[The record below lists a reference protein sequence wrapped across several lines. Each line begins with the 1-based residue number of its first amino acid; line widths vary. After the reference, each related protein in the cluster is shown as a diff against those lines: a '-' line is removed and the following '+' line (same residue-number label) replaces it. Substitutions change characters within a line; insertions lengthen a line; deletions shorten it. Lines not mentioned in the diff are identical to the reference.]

1 MASGT
6 TAKQPLANKRRYGT
20 LDMAARL
27 GPYTPMDEAE
37 KRRTI
42 RDAATIVLLRVRDG
56 KHQVLMG
63 QRGSGAVFMPNKY
76 VFPGGA
82 VDKQDYDIVP
92 ATPLGALDEQR
103 LNHLAPDGIAS
114 AIAMAAIRE
123 LWEETGL
130 MLAQKGNATGD
141 IPADWQGFYGQGLVP
156 RADTLRFFFRA
167 ITPPGRTR
175 RFDARFFIA
184 DAMNIHG
191 SDDDF
196 SDASEELG
204 HLHWIDLFEAK
215 ALDLP
220 FITEVVLSEVIAI
233 TRDPDAPRKTPFFH
247 HDDERSHF
255 TLF

>member
-1 MASGT
+1 
-6 TAKQPLANKRRYGT
+6 
-20 LDMAARL
+20 
-27 GPYTPMDEAE
+27 MDEAE

-56 KHQVLMG
+56 KHEVLMG

-92 ATPLGALDEQR
+92 ATPLDPSDEER

-114 AIAMAAIRE
+114 AIAMAAVRE

-130 MLAQKGNATGD
+130 MLAQKGNATGAV
-141 IPADWQGFYGQGLVP
+141 PADWQGFYDQGLAP
-156 RADTLRFFFRA
+156 RADALRFIFRA
-167 ITPPGRTR
+167 ITPPGRPR

-184 DAMNIHG
+184 DSAFVHG
-191 SDDDF
+191 SDEDF
-196 SDASEELG
+196 SEASDELG
-204 HLHWIDLFEAK
+204 HLHWIDLIEAK

-220 FITEVVLSEVIAI
+220 FVTEVVLSEVIAI
-233 TRDPDAPRKTPFFH
+233 IRDPDAARKIPFFH

>member
-1 MASGT
+1 
-6 TAKQPLANKRRYGT
+6 
-20 LDMAARL
+20 
-27 GPYTPMDEAE
+27 MDEAE

-63 QRGSGAVFMPNKY
+63 QRGSAAVFMPNKY

-92 ATPLGALDEQR
+92 ATPLSPPDEQR

-114 AIAMAAIRE
+114 ALAMAAIRE

-130 MLAQKGNATGD
+130 MLAEAGNTDRD
-141 IPADWQGFYGQGLVP
+141 IPADWQGFYDQGLVP

-184 DAMNIHG
+184 DSTFVHG

-196 SDASEELG
+196 SDASDELG
-204 HLHWIDLFEAK
+204 HLHWIDLIEAK

-233 TRDPDAPRKTPFFH
+233 TSEPDAPRKTPFFH

>member
-1 MASGT
+1 MAT
-6 TAKQPLANKRRYGT
+6 
-20 LDMAARL
+20 RL
-27 GPYTPMDEAE
+27 GPYTSMDEAE

-82 VDKQDYDIVP
+82 VDKQDYDIAP
-92 ATPLGALDEQR
+92 ATSLSSIDEQR

-130 MLAQKGNATGD
+130 MLAQAGNPTRE
-141 IPADWQGFYGQGLVP
+141 IPSDWQGFYDQGLAP
-156 RADTLRFFFRA
+156 RADILRFFFRA
-167 ITPPGRTR
+167 ITPPGRPR

-184 DAMNIHG
+184 DSAFIHG
-191 SDDDF
+191 SDEDF
-196 SDASEELG
+196 TNASDELG
-204 HLHWIDLFEAK
+204 HLHWIDLIEAK

-233 TRDPDAPRKTPFFH
+233 TRDPEAPRKTPFFH

>member
-1 MASGT
+1 
-6 TAKQPLANKRRYGT
+6 
-20 LDMAARL
+20 
-27 GPYTPMDEAE
+27 MDEAE

-92 ATPLGALDEQR
+92 ATPLSALDDQK
-103 LNHLAPDGIAS
+103 LSHLAPDGIAS
-114 AIAMAAIRE
+114 ALAMAAIRE

-130 MLAQKGNATGD
+130 MLAQAGKTD
-141 IPADWQGFYGQGLVP
+141 REIPADWQGFYDKGLVP
-156 RADTLRFFFRA
+156 RADVLRFFFRA
-167 ITPPGRTR
+167 ITPPGRSR

-184 DAMNIHG
+184 DSTSIHG
-191 SDDDF
+191 SDEDF
-196 SDASEELG
+196 SEASDELG
-204 HLHWIDLFEAK
+204 HLHWIDLEEAK

-220 FITEVVLSEVIAI
+220 FITEVVLSEVLAI
-233 TRDPDAPRKTPFFH
+233 TRDPDPPRKTPFFH

>member
-1 MASGT
+1 
-6 TAKQPLANKRRYGT
+6 
-20 LDMAARL
+20 
-27 GPYTPMDEAE
+27 MDEAE
-37 KRRTI
+37 KRRII
-42 RDAATIVLLRVRDG
+42 RDAATIVLLRKRNG
-56 KHQVLMG
+56 KHEVLMG

-92 ATPLGALDEQR
+92 GTPLSAIDEQR
-103 LNHLAPDGIAS
+103 LDHLAPDGIAS
-114 AIAMAAIRE
+114 ALAMAAVRE

-130 MLAQKGNATGD
+130 MLAQEGSTDID
-141 IPADWQGFYGQGLVP
+141 IPADWQGFFDQGLTP
-156 RADTLRFFFRA
+156 RADILRFFFRA
-167 ITPPGRTR
+167 ITPPGRPR

-184 DAMNIHG
+184 DSTHIHG
-191 SDDDF
+191 SDEDF
-196 SDASEELG
+196 SEASDELG
-204 HLHWIDLFEAK
+204 HLHWIDLLEAK

>member
-1 MASGT
+1 
-6 TAKQPLANKRRYGT
+6 
-20 LDMAARL
+20 
-27 GPYTPMDEAE
+27 MDDEE

-92 ATPLGALDEQR
+92 ATPLSALDDQK
-103 LNHLAPDGIAS
+103 LSHLAPDGIAS
-114 AIAMAAIRE
+114 ALAMAAIRE

-130 MLAQKGNATGD
+130 MLAQAGKTDRD
-141 IPADWQGFYGQGLVP
+141 IPADWQGFYNQGLAP
-156 RADTLRFFFRA
+156 RADALRFFFRA

-184 DAMNIHG
+184 YSTAVHG
-191 SDDDF
+191 SDEDF
-196 SDASEELG
+196 SDASDELG
-204 HLHWIDLFEAK
+204 HLHWIDLTEAK

-220 FITEVVLSEVIAI
+220 FITEVVLSEVLAI
-233 TRDPDAPRKTPFFH
+233 TRDPDTPRKTPFFH